1 MADLILLD
9 LTRLV
14 ARLRLQTPTGI
25 DRVEFAYARYLIE
38 TYPRE
43 VTFIMKWRG
52 YFRVLPTPMVSKFLQ
67 VLGRHWGV
75 SEPNEIRRI
84 GRRIGRFLGDEHLA
98 HDFEGTA
105 TKEQRRDARRLW
117 RVRLRISLLSRRL
130 RLPPRREGERRI
142 YVNVSHDGLHASRR
156 MAEWIKTEG
165 IHPVFLL
172 HDLIPLTHPEYVR
185 EGHAARHAHRL
196 ATMLKHGS
204 SILTNSAATAS
215 ELRRYAADKH
225 LPLPPVDVA
234 LLSGGFDAP
243 ATNAIVDS
251 KAPYF
256 VVVGTIEPRKNHIFL
271 LHLWRQLA
279 ERLGSKTPKLLI
291 IGRRGWENENA
302 IDLIERCAAIH
313 DHVLECGSVPDV
325 ILHRLLRGA
334 SAVLFP
340 SFAEGY
346 GMPLIEALTLGVPVI
361 ASDLDVFRE
370 VAHDVPEF
378 LNPLDGPS
386 WARLIQDYADPR
398 SERRKAQLE
407 RLRGFASPTWDE
419 HFRVFER
426 ALDRVRQT
434 IAGPISEPVGVPR
447 GIRARPTS
455 EPEVVPAE

>member
-9 LTRLV
+9 LTRLM
-14 ARLRLQTPTGI
+14 ARLRLGTPTGI

-38 TYPRE
+38 AYPRE
-43 VTFIMKWRG
+43 VLFIMKWRG
-52 YFRVLPTPMVSKFLQ
+52 YFRGLSTPAVSKYLE
-67 VLGRHWGV
+67 VLGRQWGV
-75 SEPNEIRRI
+75 SQPKDIRRI
-84 GRRIGRFLGDEHLA
+84 GRRVGKFVGDEHLA
-98 HDFEGTA
+98 DDFEGA
-105 TKEQRRDARRLW
+105 AMKEQRRDARRLW
-117 RVRLRISLLSRRL
+117 RVRLRLTLLSQRL
-130 RLPPRREGERRI
+130 RLPPLREGDRRI
-142 YVNVSHDGLHASRR
+142 YVNVSHEGLHAGRR
-156 MAEWIKTEG
+156 IAEWVKAEG
-165 IHPVFLL
+165 LHPVFML

-215 ELRRYAADKH
+215 ALRHYAAEKG

-234 LLSGGFDAP
+234 LLSAGFDSP
-243 ATNAIVDS
+243 AGNTIVDA
-251 KAPYF
+251 KTPYF

-279 ERLGSKTPKLLI
+279 ERLGPSTPKLLI

-302 IDLIERCAAIH
+302 IDLIERCAAIQ

-325 ILHRLLRGA
+325 ILQRLLRGA

-361 ASDLDVFRE
+361 ASDLEVFRE

-407 RLRGFASPTWDE
+407 RLSSFVSPTWDE
-419 HFRVFER
+419 HFHIFER
-426 ALDRVRQT
+426 VLDRIRRT
-434 IAGPISEPVGVPR
+434 AAGPIGKPG
-447 GIRARPTS
+447 A
-455 EPEVVPAE
+455 VPAE